1 MIRIFHSTPG
11 QKLPHQQDSVT
22 GSIPFALGLLAAWL
36 CCSLPDRP
44 GFANEFPRQFERA
57 TIIHFEGE
65 ITQQQFKFFE
75 SKLKLAERRSS
86 DLVIIVIDSPG
97 GLLQQSLSIG
107 ERLRDVDWATTIA
120 YIPQKAI
127 SGAAIFSLGCDRIV
141 MGENARLGDAGVI
154 ELNENFLFQYVEAK
168 LLTDVVRQVRDLAT
182 SKSRSPDLAEA
193 LVDRSA
199 VVYQRTAEDGESPEF
214 KIQYAEKRED
224 GEVEI
229 EPEPPASADGEPPWT
244 IVPETRGNR
253 FLEVNAAQGI
263 ALGLCEETSTSL
275 DEFLGTFQ
283 ISEPPLQLR
292 RTTADSVIFWL
303 NYPAVTFLLIVVGLV
318 ALYFEFSAPGISVG
332 GLVSGLCFVLFFWS
346 RFLGGTA
353 GLLEILLFISG
364 IIFLLMELFV
374 IPGFGLS
381 GILGALLMIASI
393 VMASQTFVVPQNSVE
408 VGQLSQS
415 LAIVMGSFLTFLF
428 CAWLISRKMGMLPV
442 FNRLILSP
450 PEIPTDSAQEHRG
463 GKPHPMVQVGEWG
476 VTESVLRPAGKA
488 RFQGRSIDVVSD
500 GAYVE
505 SGASIQ
511 IVEISGNRVMVCPEP
526 DAGSNDAT

>member
-11 QKLPHQQDSVT
+11 QKLPHQRDSVT

-36 CCSLPDRP
+36 CSWLPERP

-193 LVDRSA
+193 CGSIGRGLPTHGRGWRVAR
-199 VVYQRTAEDGESPEF
+199 
-214 KIQYAEKRED
+214 IQNPVRRK
-224 GEVEI
+224 
-229 EPEPPASADGEPPWT
+229 
-244 IVPETRGNR
+244 TRR
-253 FLEVNAAQGI
+253 
-263 ALGLCEETSTSL
+263 
-275 DEFLGTFQ
+275 
-283 ISEPPLQLR
+283 
-292 RTTADSVIFWL
+292 W
-303 NYPAVTFLLIVVGLV
+303 
-318 ALYFEFSAPGISVG
+318 
-332 GLVSGLCFVLFFWS
+332 
-346 RFLGGTA
+346 
-353 GLLEILLFISG
+353 
-364 IIFLLMELFV
+364 
-374 IPGFGLS
+374 
-381 GILGALLMIASI
+381 
-393 VMASQTFVVPQNSVE
+393 
-408 VGQLSQS
+408 
-415 LAIVMGSFLTFLF
+415 
-428 CAWLISRKMGMLPV
+428 
-442 FNRLILSP
+442 
-450 PEIPTDSAQEHRG
+450 
-463 GKPHPMVQVGEWG
+463 
-476 VTESVLRPAGKA
+476 
-488 RFQGRSIDVVSD
+488 
-500 GAYVE
+500 
-505 SGASIQ
+505 
-511 IVEISGNRVMVCPEP
+511 
-526 DAGSNDAT
+526 